1 LEREDKLDQ
10 DTWEMYLNDLKS
22 RSFYPTV
29 NLLDGG
35 SSMNP
40 AFKTVFEK
48 AKLRYDH
55 FHIIKNIKELLRFL
69 KNKGESAV
77 TLALK
82 YFGKFSKKDTT
93 DNTTLWDVTS
103 MDMKNCEDIYFKTS
117 TLLTWMQYDILQL
130 PAPNPSIRSELFDFI
145 IEELKKVVGK
155 HPHRIADIIT
165 TLSNQKDSLIDVAES
180 LNTQL
185 FKDIAIKHGVSL
197 DTVWDICYF
206 NRYKL
211 TSQEYQLQSLA
222 LDEKLGDKFDLIEDD
237 VLNCIDTTYRTSSVI
252 ENFNSRLR
260 PYIDARKGFKS
271 NRYSF
276 IQFMLNHLP
285 FKRSANPE
293 HQGRLAAEIFTGK
306 DLPEWTELL
315 NLKRF
320 KRVA

>member
-1 LEREDKLDQ
+1 
-10 DTWEMYLNDLKS
+10 MYLDELKS
-22 RSFYPTV
+22 RGFYPTV

-40 AFKTVFEK
+40 AFKSIFDKT
-48 AKLRYDH
+48 KLRYDH
-55 FHIIKNIKELLRFL
+55 FHIIKSIKEILRFL
-69 KNKGESAV
+69 KNKKESAV

-82 YFGKFSKKDTT
+82 CFDKLSKKENT
-93 DNTTLWDVTS
+93 DNQTLWDVAS
-103 MDMKNCEDIYFKTS
+103 MNMKNCEDIYSNAS
-117 TLLTWMQYDILQL
+117 TLLTWMQYDVLQL
-130 PAPNPSIRSELFDFI
+130 PGSNPSIRSELFDFI
-145 IEELKKVVGK
+145 IHELTLLANK
-155 HPHRIADIIT
+155 HPHRITDILT
-165 TLSNQKDSLIDVAES
+165 TLKNQKDSLLDVAES
-180 LNTQL
+180 LNKQ
-185 FKDIAIKHGVSL
+185 FKDIAIKHCVSL

-206 NRYKL
+206 SRYKFN
-211 TSQEYQLQSLA
+211 SQEYQLQSLE
-222 LDEKLGDKFDLIEDD
+222 LDEKLGDTFDLIEDD

-285 FKRSANPE
+285 FKRAVNPE
-293 HQGRLAAEIFTGK
+293 HKGKSAAEIFTGK

-320 KRVA
+320 KRITLTH